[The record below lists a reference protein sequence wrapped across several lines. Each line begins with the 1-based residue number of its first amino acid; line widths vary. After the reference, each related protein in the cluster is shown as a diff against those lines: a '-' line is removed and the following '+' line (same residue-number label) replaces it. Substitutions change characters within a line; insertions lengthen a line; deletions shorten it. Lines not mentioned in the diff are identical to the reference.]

1 VSGRRAA
8 IIRSVSTIL
17 ATAVASGAV
26 VLAAQSG
33 LVNARVDTRSA
44 ATGLEPAVRAVLE
57 GKTTSWVG
65 YRVPM
70 TRPTKAPMSQ
80 AEWCCGRC
88 RLEPPA
94 ELTVLARVEAGAVVA
109 LRSMA
114 VDCDVDAGG
123 MPVVWLTDV
132 KPDDSVAW
140 LASLVA
146 PDSANTGKR
155 PAPLTRS
162 ALAAIGQHDTRSAV
176 PALVNLARQN
186 TNRAVR
192 GEAMFWL
199 GRSSDP
205 RALEFL
211 EQTLLK

>member
-1 VSGRRAA
+1 
-8 IIRSVSTIL
+8 
-17 ATAVASGAV
+17 
-26 VLAAQSG
+26 
-33 LVNARVDTRSA
+33 
-44 ATGLEPAVRAVLE
+44 
-57 GKTTSWVG
+57 VG

-70 TRPTKAPMSQ
+70 TRPAKTAMSPT
-80 AEWCCGRC
+80 EWCCGRC

-94 ELTVLARVEAGAVVA
+94 ELTVLARVEMGAIAA
-109 LRSMA
+109 LRSMG
-114 VDCDVDAGG
+114 VDCDLDGGG

-132 KPDDSVAW
+132 KPDESVAW
-140 LASLVA
+140 LASLVT
-146 PDSANTGKR
+146 PDSANAGKR

-162 ALAAIGQHDTRSAV
+162 ALAAIGQHDARSAV
-176 PALVNLARQN
+176 PVLVSLARQN
-186 TNRAVR
+186 DSRAIR